1 MQFSFLSGKSTA
13 VELLCRLRNI
23 ELLVWESEF
32 LTQLEEDGFDS
43 TVIFFFHF
51 LKSILLF
58 YRNLEYYFNFG
69 NGFSIIFQVDLKDS
83 KN

>member
-43 TVIFFFHF
+43 TVIFFFSFFKKYSAF
-51 LKSILLF
+51 LS
-58 YRNLEYYFNFG
+58 
-69 NGFSIIFQVDLKDS
+69 
-83 KN
+83 